1 MEDQARN
8 KVDASSI
15 LVEYRPS
22 VRLCIAC
29 TRKDENLEDC
39 ERQHCR
45 KIFRPKRLDKGES
58 IHKPVMSSS
67 AQTVSGLASFQARLR
82 TFEFKREGHSR
93 SVLPEK
99 LIKTIDPSLFANAGP
114 IHVALTFGPLTIE
127 NGLQPWVDISLF
139 LERF

>member
-15 LVEYRPS
+15 PVEYRPS

-45 KIFRPKRLDKGES
+45 KIFRPKRLDK
-58 IHKPVMSSS
+58 
-67 AQTVSGLASFQARLR
+67 GLASFQARLR